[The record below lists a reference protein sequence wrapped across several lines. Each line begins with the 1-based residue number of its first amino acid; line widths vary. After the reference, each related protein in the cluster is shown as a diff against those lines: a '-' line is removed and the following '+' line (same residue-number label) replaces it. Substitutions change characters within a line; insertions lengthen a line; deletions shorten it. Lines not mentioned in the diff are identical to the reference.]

1 MRQAQNQVRSQ
12 VPGVGDIPG
21 VGNLFRNR
29 AEGLSKSEL
38 VILLKTSVIHGDGSW
53 QQQAQEVGERM
64 QANQRT
70 QARPGARQG
79 E

>member
-1 MRQAQNQVRSQ
+1 M
-12 VPGVGDIPG
+12 

-29 AEGLSKSEL
+29 AEGVSKSEL
-38 VILLKTSVIHGDGSW
+38 VILLKTSVIQGDASW

-64 QANQRT
+64 QANQR
-70 QARPGARQG
+70 APVRAGAKQG